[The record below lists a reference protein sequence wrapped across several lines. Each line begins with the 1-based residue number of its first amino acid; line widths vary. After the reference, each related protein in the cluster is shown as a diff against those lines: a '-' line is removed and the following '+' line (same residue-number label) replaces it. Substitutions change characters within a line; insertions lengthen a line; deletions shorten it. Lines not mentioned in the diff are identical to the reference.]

1 MKIISAPKELYADVQ
16 AWRRDGHKVAVVPTM
31 GALHSGHLSLVKLA
45 QARADKVIAT
55 VFVNPKQFERAKDL
69 DTYPNTKDADRK
81 ALSELGVDLLFAP
94 SNADVYPDGFSTTV
108 HVAGIS
114 DDLCGSHRPG
124 HFDGVA
130 TVVTKLL
137 TMTGAD
143 IAIFG
148 EKDWQQ
154 LQVIKRLVL
163 DLNLPVEIISGATV
177 REDDGLA
184 KSSRNLRLSKEQ
196 RAIAP
201 RLSEIMFETAA
212 EIRAGGDIEALSDAA
227 LKKLLEAGFAEVDY
241 FDLRRADSLV
251 KVSKLGD
258 APLRLLAAA
267 WLGSV
272 RLIDNIEV

>member
-16 AWRRDGHKVAVVPTM
+16 AWRRDGYVVAVVPTM

-241 FDLRRADSLV
+241 FDVRRADSLV